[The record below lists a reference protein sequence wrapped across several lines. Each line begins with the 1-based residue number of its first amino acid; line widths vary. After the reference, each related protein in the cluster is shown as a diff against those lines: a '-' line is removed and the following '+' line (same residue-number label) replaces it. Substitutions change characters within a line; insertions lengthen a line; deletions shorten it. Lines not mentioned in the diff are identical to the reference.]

1 MAAVDEPAVPAV
13 SGDGASGTGPVPE
26 ERELAIL
33 TNEFASVRV
42 LLDTRGNGPRLLIE
56 DLEDGARI
64 WLSPLELASLCL
76 ASPEDRVNWLRVG
89 LYRDERT

>member
-1 MAAVDEPAVPAV
+1 M
-13 SGDGASGTGPVPE
+13 SGDDPGAGRAPE
-26 ERELAIL
+26 ERELAVL
-33 TNEFASVRV
+33 ANEFTSVRI
-42 LLDTRGNGPRLLIE
+42 LLDTRGNGPRLVVE
-56 DLEDGARI
+56 DMEDGGRI